1 MEAARRVIHR
11 GDQRRVLEYVTFS
24 GRSSRPGDRWFYL
37 FNLLAL
43 IAALAIDYALGTGG
57 IIYALAAIVLLLP
70 NLAVA
75 VRRLHDSGHSGW
87 WLLIAIVPVIGA
99 IVLLVFTLQGSEPPN
114 QWGSGPDERAVSAS
128 GLT

>member
-1 MEAARRVIHR
+1 VSFTEAISDAFSK
-11 GDQRRVLEYVTFS
+11 YVTFS
-24 GRSSRPGDRWFYL
+24 GRSSRPAYWWFYL
-37 FNLLAL
+37 FNILAL
-43 IAALAIDYALGTGG
+43 VAALLVDYALGTSG
-57 IIYALAAIVLLLP
+57 ILYALAAIVLLLP

-87 WLLIAIVPVIGA
+87 WLLIAIVPLIGA

-114 QWGSGPDERAVSAS
+114 QWGAVPDERAVSAS